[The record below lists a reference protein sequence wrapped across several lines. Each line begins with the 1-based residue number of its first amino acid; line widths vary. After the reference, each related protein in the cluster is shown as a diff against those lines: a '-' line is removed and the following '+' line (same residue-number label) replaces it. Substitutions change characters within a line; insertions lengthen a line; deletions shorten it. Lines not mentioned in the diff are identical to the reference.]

1 MPQCRYEN
9 FASTY
14 LDGELSPEERTTFEA
29 HLEQCPLCQAAI
41 AEMRDIDDSLRAGSD
56 RINPNTGGQISSAV
70 QLALSRTGEFARV
83 RRRKWW
89 RKRSD
94 SFTAYAVRMA
104 ILLVM
109 LVATIVAANKFTA
122 QESEPTPPPSAGK
135 VLRAVPPEAPMP
147 GDVLARA
154 EVLLADLVRTAGQE
168 PGAAKRIG
176 RQVLEAGLL
185 AHLGAVKAQA
195 LDPTLKE
202 NLSRLE
208 TALLWMANVETDA
221 EGAELAATIQSAEL
235 PALARSL
242 TERLRNEGG

>member
-9 FASTY
+9 FASAY
-14 LDGELSPEERTTFEA
+14 LDGELSPEERATFEA
-29 HLEQCPLCQAAI
+29 HLRQCPLCQAAI

-56 RINPNTGGQISSAV
+56 RINPNTSGQISSAV
-70 QLALSRTGEFARV
+70 QQELSRTGAFARV
-83 RRRKWW
+83 RRRKWR

-94 SFTAYAVRMA
+94 SLAAYAVRLG

-122 QESEPTPPPSAGK
+122 HHSEPAPPSAGGK
-135 VLRAVPPEAPMP
+135 VVRAVPPEAPMS

-154 EVLLADLVRTAGQE
+154 EALLADLVRAAGEE
-168 PGAAKRIG
+168 PGASERIG
-176 RQVLEAGLL
+176 RQVREGGLL
-185 AHLGAVKAQA
+185 AHLGAMRAQA

-208 TALLWMANVETDA
+208 TALVWVANVESDA
-221 EGAELAATIQSAEL
+221 EGVALAETIQGAEL

-242 TERLRNEGG
+242 RERLRNEGG